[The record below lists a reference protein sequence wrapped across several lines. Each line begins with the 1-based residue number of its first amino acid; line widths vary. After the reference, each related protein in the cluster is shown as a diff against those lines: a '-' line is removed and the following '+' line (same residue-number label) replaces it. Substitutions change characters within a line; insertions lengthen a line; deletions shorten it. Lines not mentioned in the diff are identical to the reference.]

1 MADTVIHTTTGAP
14 LPSTPLGRKK
24 KHPPWEL
31 GWRTQN
37 QRRAW
42 ERGVKFRG
50 VCVCVYELKTGPGE
64 RCEVNKVI
72 KFILKITLNKSTNPN
87 TTGTYF
93 ICFTMVL
100 FPDSPAPVGTD
111 SGGEIGECQL
121 RGTGGGALQGEGGKA
136 C

>member
-1 MADTVIHTTTGAP
+1 MEDPEPTQG
-14 LPSTPLGRKK
+14 LGEGSQIQGR
-24 KHPPWEL
+24 
-31 GWRTQN
+31 
-37 QRRAW
+37 
-42 ERGVKFRG
+42 VCVC

-100 FPDSPAPVGTD
+100 FPDSPAPVGT
-111 SGGEIGECQL
+111 Q
-121 RGTGGGALQGEGGKA
+121 TVGKNW
-136 C
+136 